1 MTTKAF
7 GVIGAAYGDEG
18 KGLVTD
24 FLAHRALA
32 HGSAIVARFNGGA
45 QAGHTVQLPNGVR
58 HVFHHWGSGA
68 LAGASTYLGSRFAV
82 HPLLWRQETERLAD
96 LGACLELYVDP
107 RAPITLPSDVMIN
120 QAIEAARGQDRHG
133 SCGVGFGEAC
143 ERLEHE
149 GMALTVGELAG
160 MSDDEALGKMKAI
173 VAQHVPA
180 RLKALGLPADALEGV
195 VDRPVI
201 WERFLDDC
209 RCFLLNAT
217 LATPGTLAGF
227 DTVIFEGAQGL
238 ALDEELGD
246 FPYVTR
252 SKTGLPYLVELAEEA
267 GLSEVEVLYL
277 TRAYTTRHGAGPL
290 PFECGHSDLGRILDA
305 TNVPN
310 DYQGTLRFAPLQPL
324 ALLDRI
330 RRDRQRIETKL
341 KLTFGLAMGCLDQVD
356 SVKLPDGSAW
366 SVQEASTNLARLLNA
381 ETVLESH
388 GPSRATMNLALPCLA
403 DHTP

>member
-7 GVIGAAYGDEG
+7 AVIGAAYGDEG

-32 HGSAIVARFNGGA
+32 HGRTIVARFNGGA
-45 QAGHTVQLPNGVR
+45 QAGHTVQLPNGGR

-68 LAGASTYLGSRFAV
+68 LAGASTYLGPRFAV
-82 HPLLWRQETERLAD
+82 HPLLWRQETERLAE
-96 LGACLELYVDP
+96 LGACLDLYVDP

-120 QAIEAARGQDRHG
+120 QAIEAARGPDRHG

-149 GMALTVGELAG
+149 GMRLTVGELEA
-160 MSDDEALGKMKAI
+160 MTDEQVLAKMKAI
-173 VAQHVPA
+173 VDQYVPA
-180 RLKALGLPADALEGV
+180 RLEALGLPANALEAV
-195 VDRPVI
+195 VHQPAI

-209 RCFLLNAT
+209 RCFLINAT
-217 LATPGTLAGF
+217 LAPPDMLAGF

-252 SKTGLPYLVELAEEA
+252 SKTGLPYLVELAEQA
-267 GLSEVEVLYL
+267 GVKGVEVFYL
-277 TRAYTTRHGAGPL
+277 TRSYTTRHGAGPL
-290 PFECGHSDLGRILDA
+290 PFECDDQDLGRIQDA
-305 TNVPN
+305 TNLPN
-310 DYQGTLRFAPLQPL
+310 DYQGTLRFAPLQPV
-324 ALLDRI
+324 ALLERI
-330 RRDRQRIETKL
+330 RRDQQRVQTPLE
-341 KLTFGLAMGCLDQVD
+341 LTFGLAMSCLDQVD
-356 SVKLPDGSAW
+356 AVRLSDGSTW
-366 SVQEASTNLARLLNA
+366 PVQGAALNLARMLKA
-381 ETVLESH
+381 GTVLESH
-388 GPSRATMNLALPCLA
+388 GPSRATMNLLLCSS

>member
-32 HGSAIVARFNGGA
+32 HGRTIVARFNGGA

-68 LAGASTYLGSRFAV
+68 LAGASTYLGPRFAV
-82 HPLLWRQETERLAD
+82 HPLLWRQETERLAE
-96 LGACLELYVDP
+96 LGACLDLYVDP

-149 GMALTVGELAG
+149 GMTLTVGELEA
-160 MSDDEALGKMKAI
+160 MTDEQALAKMKAI
-173 VAQHVPA
+173 VDQHVPA
-180 RLKALGLPADALEGV
+180 RLEALGLPANALEAV
-195 VDRPVI
+195 VHQPAI

-209 RCFLLNAT
+209 RCFLINAA
-217 LATPGTLAGF
+217 LAPPDMLAGF

-238 ALDEELGD
+238 ALDEDLGD

-252 SKTGLPYLVELAEEA
+252 SKTGLPYLVELAEQA
-267 GLSEVEVLYL
+267 CVKEVEVFYL
-277 TRAYTTRHGAGPL
+277 TRSYTTRHGAGPL
-290 PFECGHSDLGRILDA
+290 PFECGDQDLGRIQDA
-305 TNVPN
+305 TNLPN
-310 DYQGTLRFAPLQPL
+310 DYQGTLRFAPLQPV
-324 ALLDRI
+324 ALLERI
-330 RRDRQRIETKL
+330 RRDQQRVQTPLE
-341 KLTFGLAMGCLDQVD
+341 LTFGLAMSCLDQVD
-356 SVKLPDGSAW
+356 AVRLSDGSTW
-366 SVQEASTNLARLLNA
+366 PVQEASLNLARMLKA
-381 ETVLESH
+381 RTVLESH
-388 GPSRATMNLALPCLA
+388 GPSRATMNLLFCLS
-403 DHTP
+403 DHTL